1 MGQGSTMIF
10 GMPAPLAGML
20 FAGLFGLGLILTALL
35 MLMRRK
41 ADPLERLNAARPT
54 PSTSAATA
62 ATAAA
67 GGQPGRLRQG
77 RGNDKLH
84 KYATFLEPKDAQ
96 QMSEI
101 RTKLLQA
108 GYRSRAAVRYFNFAQ
123 FVLGLAGLALGAGYY
138 LLAAAKGAE
147 MGMQE
152 TLLYILGPGGMG
164 YLTPRYW
171 VTKRQQERQKEIQ
184 SGFPDALDMM
194 LVCIEAGQS
203 IDQAVLRVAR
213 ELRASYPALADEFEI
228 VSHEVKAGKDKP
240 AVLRD
245 MAERCGVPDISSFVT
260 VLIQSSSFGTSI
272 ADALRVYASEM
283 RDKRV
288 MRAEEAANK
297 LPTKMTLVTMT
308 LTVPPL
314 LIILV
319 APSLH
324 NITTMGGQ

>member
-1 MGQGSTMIF
+1 MMGQGSTMIF

-20 FAGLFGLGLILTALL
+20 FAGLFGLGLILAALL

-152 TLLYILGPGGMG
+152 TLLYILAPGA
-164 YLTPRYW
+164 W
-171 VTKRQQERQKEIQ
+171 AI
-184 SGFPDALDMM
+184 
-194 LVCIEAGQS
+194 
-203 IDQAVLRVAR
+203 
-213 ELRASYPALADEFEI
+213 
-228 VSHEVKAGKDKP
+228 
-240 AVLRD
+240 
-245 MAERCGVPDISSFVT
+245 
-260 VLIQSSSFGTSI
+260 
-272 ADALRVYASEM
+272 
-283 RDKRV
+283 
-288 MRAEEAANK
+288 
-297 LPTKMTLVTMT
+297 
-308 LTVPPL
+308 
-314 LIILV
+314 
-319 APSLH
+319 
-324 NITTMGGQ
+324 